1 MTIII
6 LLIIEDSRLV
16 QKLLR
21 LLMRRDSVMKQIK
34 HSIKS
39 HRYELVHVED
49 ADFIAYQRKF
59 GDGLWQTVSTW
70 IIPRTEYGEPSFI
83 RKLPVVVR
91 DPTTGDQP
99 ISQVGPCN
107 SSNPRRLEFG

>member
-6 LLIIEDSRLV
+6 LLTNEDVRLV
-16 QKLLR
+16 QLALR
-21 LLMRRDSVMKQIK
+21 LPMRRISVMKQTK

-39 HRYELVHVED
+39 HRYELVHGED

-70 IIPRTEYGEPSFI
+70 MIPPTEY
-83 RKLPVVVR
+83 R
-91 DPTTGDQP
+91 
-99 ISQVGPCN
+99 
-107 SSNPRRLEFG
+107 

>member
-6 LLIIEDSRLV
+6 LLIDEDVRLI
-16 QKLLR
+16 QQLLKF
-21 LLMRRDSVMKQIK
+21 LMRRISVTKQAK

-39 HRYELVHVED
+39 HRHELVHGED

-70 IIPRTEYGEPSFI
+70 MIPRTEH
-83 RKLPVVVR
+83 R
-91 DPTTGDQP
+91 
-99 ISQVGPCN
+99 
-107 SSNPRRLEFG
+107 